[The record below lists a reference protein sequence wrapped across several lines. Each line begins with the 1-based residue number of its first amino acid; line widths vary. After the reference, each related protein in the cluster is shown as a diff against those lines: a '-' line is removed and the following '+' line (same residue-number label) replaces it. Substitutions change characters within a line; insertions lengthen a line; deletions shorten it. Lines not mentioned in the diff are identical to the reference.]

1 MKWPYPSTDSAVL
14 RCRMMDFGSGT
25 APRPFVT
32 IQVNGRI
39 YGVNGVAIGRMRMPD
54 TKEIMARGEY
64 GEVVLGATHDLIQRA
79 IRSCR

>member
-1 MKWPYPSTDSAVL
+1 MWAIVIQASAESIDFSKSFANL
-14 RCRMMDFGSGT
+14 RHRL
-25 APRPFVT
+25 
-32 IQVNGRI
+32 